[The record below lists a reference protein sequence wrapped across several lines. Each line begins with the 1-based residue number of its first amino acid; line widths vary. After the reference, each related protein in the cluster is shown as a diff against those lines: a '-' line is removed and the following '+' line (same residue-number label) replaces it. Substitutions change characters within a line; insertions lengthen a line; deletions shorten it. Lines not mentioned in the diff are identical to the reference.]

1 MTILVVELLVAGLIV
16 VVVALLT
23 RRAWE
28 ANRRRKLRGSITE
41 TQARENAAPLTTAI
55 MASGRRERTGL

>member
-41 TQARENAAPLTTAI
+41 TQARENAAPQTTAI
-55 MASGRRERTGL
+55 MASGRRERKGL

>member
-1 MTILVVELLVAGLIV
+1 MTMLMAELLVAGLIV

-28 ANRRRKLRGSITE
+28 AHRRGKLRGSITE

-55 MASGRRERTGL
+55 MASGRREYTGL